1 MVVRDLLVRGMLAGV
16 LAGVLALGF
25 AELVGEP
32 QVSRAI
38 AVETRVDQQAGKTP
52 DPVLVSRTV
61 QKTIGLATAVLVIG
75 TTLGGLFA
83 LAFAF
88 AYGRISRQGPR
99 ATAALL
105 AGAGFCS
112 IFLVPFLKYPA
123 NPPSV
128 GNPDTIGYRTQLYF
142 AMILISAVAAV
153 GAIVLG
159 RRLADRYTAWNA
171 TLLAAGA
178 FAAFIVVVLV
188 AMPGVNEVPAQFP
201 AVVLWRFRMA
211 SLGTQF
217 ILWTAIGLVFGAL
230 TERSVAGERRTS
242 LSARSARR

>member
-25 AELVGEP
+25 AEMVGEP

-38 AVETRVDQQAGKTP
+38 AVETRLAGHSP
-52 DPVLVSRTV
+52 DPAPVNRTV
-61 QKTIGLATAVLVIG
+61 QKTAGLATAVLVLG

-88 AYGRISRQGPR
+88 AYGRVGRQGPR
-99 ATAALL
+99 MTAVLVA
-105 AGAGFCS
+105 AAGFCS

-142 AMILISAVAAV
+142 GMILISVAAV
-153 GAIVLG
+153 TGAIVLG
-159 RRLADRYTAWNA
+159 RRLTDRHGAWNA
-171 TLLAAGA
+171 TLLAGA
-178 FAAFIVVVLV
+178 ILVVFIAAVFV

-201 AVVLWRFRMA
+201 AIVLWRFRMA
-211 SLGTQF
+211 SLGTQL

-230 TERSVAGERRTS
+230 TERSLVGSDARLSTRTAS
-242 LSARSARR
+242 R